1 MKLSPQLFLPPSA
14 NNRAGPNIRAP
25 LICPSLLSAKWVTA
39 WGGRLLPLLCVC
51 VLPCWV
57 EGALRDWKRGAS
69 TSDRRRSGAGQFR
82 SAERST
88 GETVAVRQPAGGKHT
103 LTNPYGCLRNND
115 IPPLPLFFSGT
126 FLAFSF
132 FFLLSWPEVFASLI
146 SCWKSEPTLPW
157 TSLAVMDT
165 HIRWKVKRRIRDV
178 QITLSVILLFI
189 TSQASSGEMQLCGAF
204 FFLFLWMHFGGA
216 LHWKVFCL
224 FAHSG
229 PQMSAPPL

>member
-14 NNRAGPNIRAP
+14 NNRAGPNIWAP

-39 WGGRLLPLLCVC
+39 WGGKTFSSSVRACVC
-51 VLPCWV
+51 V
-57 EGALRDWKRGAS
+57 ALLTWRGS
-69 TSDRRRSGAGQFR
+69 TWRLEERGQHFR
-82 SAERST
+82 SEAQRCRTVQKRREERST

-115 IPPLPLFFSGT
+115 IPPLPPFFLWD
-126 FLAFSF
+126 FFWLLV

-146 SCWKSEPTLPW
+146 SCWKSESTLPW

-204 FFLFLWMHFGGA
+204 FLSFFVDALWRSVALKSFLP
-216 LHWKVFCL
+216 
-224 FAHSG
+224 SR
-229 PQMSAPPL
+229 S